1 MTEGQELIA
10 TQEAIRRLGD
20 DYRAGRLT
28 RTQFTQAVLRKGRP
42 WNLAGRDVLYRIAV
56 EGYLNE
62 HFCELWTEHDCER
75 FFIPPPR
82 PRPSAPTNG

>member
-10 TQEAIRRLGD
+10 TTEAIRRLGD

-28 RTQFTQAVLRKGRP
+28 KRQFTRAVLRKGKP
-42 WNLAGRDVLYRIAV
+42 WNLAGRGALYRFGV
-56 EGYLNE
+56 EAYLNE
-62 HFCELWTEHDCER
+62 HFCELWDDHDCER
-75 FFIPPPR
+75 FFIPPSR